1 MAAISNVVRQFLEE
15 KHFAVLATIARDGTP
30 HQTTMWYE
38 LRGDTIMMNTR
49 KGRLKLHQLRHD
61 PRCSVCISDGYRYVT
76 IAGVAT
82 LDDNPATAQAD
93 IRDLAIR
100 YDGQESGQRQAQEF
114 FSKQRRVSIYVPIQ
128 RVIAHGLEEDA

>member
-1 MAAISNVVRQFLEE
+1 MAAISDVVRRFLEE

-38 LRGDTIMMNTR
+38 LRGDTIMMNTTR
-49 KGRLKLHQLRHD
+49 GRLKARQLRHD

-76 IAGVAT
+76 IEGVAS
-82 LDDNPATAQAD
+82 LDESLETAQAD

-100 YDGQESGQRQAQEF
+100 YNGPERGQQQAQEY
-114 FSKQRRVSIYVPIQ
+114 FSKQQRVSIYVPIQ
-128 RVIAHGLEEDA
+128 HVITYGLEEAA